1 MCDAL
6 LQVAGSW
13 SRFCRRPAYWRF
25 LTCLM
30 QLRGRH
36 RVDGVRR
43 PKFDFHTDLDVQL
56 DALPPRHDVDV
67 GDVRLI
73 KLLRVRAPEEDH
85 VVVEREEQLARAV
98 RAAVVVEVEQLAS
111 QEARLQRRP
120 ASRPYFVLED
130 EVTLTRAGVRIDL

>member
-1 MCDAL
+1 MIWDAL

-13 SRFCRRPAYWRF
+13 SRFWRRPAYWRF

-67 GDVRLI
+67 GDVGLI
-73 KLLRVRAPEEDH
+73 EFLGMRAPEEDR
-85 VVVEREEQLARAV
+85 VVAEREG
-98 RAAVVVEVEQLAS
+98 AS
-111 QEARLQRRP
+111 QKSNRCCADKYPWRNVFSVRVVNPR
-120 ASRPYFVLED
+120 SR
-130 EVTLTRAGVRIDL
+130 